1 MGKTWSLGVRTLTAH
16 NEQLKKVVTKMKKKV
31 EWLLKETSVQSQVI
45 GQLQRLYSSKPAV
58 ANYSCNKLSCK
69 INHAKFNLVRLKSLE
84 VSAVPVA
91 KPNLIKKEDTFFSR
105 MTQVVDELQHK
116 YGLPSKSLSAV
127 AVTKKQAVQTSRKV
141 FKPRGHNVPLPHLFL
156 PKIHVDTID
165 NHGLE
170 EAEEIYPAQSN
181 SAESHDVKAGKEFNT
196 DAFDEGNEYQNAEE
210 ILDGDIAEQGCYS
223 QQDLPIEAMDN
234 YDDSELLESG
244 AEDMDDPQEGT
255 DIAVEETE
263 ESTEVI
269 NDGHEMLDEETHSE
283 VNHHGIDL
291 DEGEDYDETEV
302 IDDSGN
308 IDEDVMNDEGDIIDG
323 GEVIDDS
330 TEVYE
335 DESEVMDNNLEYN
348 YDEMADYYY
357 DDYEAMNYYEDY
369 DDIDDYDIDFY
380 D

>member
-1 MGKTWSLGVRTLTAH
+1 MGKTWTVGVRTLTAEK
-16 NEQLKKVVTKMKKKV
+16 EQLEKVVAKLKDKNIWFIKLSDIQQKV
-31 EWLLKETSVQSQVI
+31 IEKWKH
-45 GQLQRLYSSKPAV
+45 LYFSKPV
-58 ANYSCNKLSCK
+58 VSSYVCSKSLCPIDHK
-69 INHAKFNLVRLKSLE
+69 KFNFVKLNNTPE
-84 VSAVPVA
+84 VPVPVA

-105 MTQVVDELQHK
+105 MTKVVDKLQHK

-210 ILDGDIAEQGCYS
+210 ILDGDIAKQGCYS

-234 YDDSELLESG
+234 YDDSEFLESG

-323 GEVIDDS
+323 GEVMDDS

-335 DESEVMDNNLEYN
+335 DESEVMDNNLEYD